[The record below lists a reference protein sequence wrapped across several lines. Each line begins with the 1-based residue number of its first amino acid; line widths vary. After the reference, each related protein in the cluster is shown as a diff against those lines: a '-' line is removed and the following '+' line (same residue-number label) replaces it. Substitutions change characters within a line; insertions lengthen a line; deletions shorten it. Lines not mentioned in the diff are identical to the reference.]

1 VSALGYRL
9 KARMRRPMLAPRL
22 ELPTNPGPSARL
34 VGGPALAGFV
44 VGLPSILLFAAAMLV
59 GMAAATLVGML
70 LHRVT
75 ASRQPVPRSA

>member
-1 VSALGYRL
+1 VGF
-9 KARMRRPMLAPRL
+9 RP
-22 ELPTNPGPSARL
+22 
-34 VGGPALAGFV
+34 GPALAGFV